1 MLKKYPL
8 KWLKWTHLKGVH
20 HAGVPSREVSQPRI
34 RSFYHDEGMI
44 KVITGVRRCGK
55 SCIMLSIADELRDS
69 GIPDENIAFI
79 DLDLRINRKVKTPD
93 ALEELIDRT
102 VSPDAQGTK
111 YLFIDEIQNVR
122 GFEEL
127 VNGYRTDGGW
137 SIFITGS
144 NSYLLS
150 GELATKLTG
159 RYLEFEVFTL
169 DFAEYLGM
177 KRYLGKEVSS
187 NLSQEFAEYIRIGGF
202 PKSVEYDGEQDKR
215 SYVQGVVQEIFEK
228 DVKRSNKIRN
238 VSVFNAV
245 HDYLINNFGATTS
258 LKNLLEHF
266 NRVEKVSIKR
276 ETLNRYIQILVDAKI
291 IYRCQ
296 RFDMKSRKSLAR
308 DEKYYL
314 ADLGLYFAMNTDARI
329 NYGPALENVTYQYL
343 RSLGYMMSVGRIGTL
358 ECDFVARRAFGEYF
372 YIQVAMTIAD
382 RATENRE
389 YRPFEKITDSY
400 PRYLFTLDPLLQQ
413 REGVRHL
420 NLMKFIASGGDLV
433 SSN

>member
-1 MLKKYPL
+1 MQVYHREKYL
-8 KWLKWTHLKGVH
+8 
-20 HAGVPSREVSQPRI
+20 SRI

-202 PKSVEYDGEQDKR
+202 PKSVEYDSEQDKR

-245 HDYLINNFGATTS
+245 RDYLINNFGATTS

-420 NLMKFIASGGDLV
+420 NLMEFIASGGDLV

>member
-1 MLKKYPL
+1 MQVYRREKYL
-8 KWLKWTHLKGVH
+8 
-20 HAGVPSREVSQPRI
+20 SRI
-34 RSFYHDEGMI
+34 RSFYNDEGMI

-55 SCIMLSIADELRDS
+55 SCIMLSIADELREL
-69 GIPDENIAFI
+69 GVPDENIVFL
-79 DLDLRINRKVKTPD
+79 DLDLRANRKIKTPD

-102 VSPDAQGTK
+102 APPGTQGTK

-127 VNGYRTDGGW
+127 INGYRTDGGW

-187 NLSQEFAEYIRIGGF
+187 NLAQEFTEYIRLGGF
-202 PKSVEYDGEQDKR
+202 PKAVEYDDERDKR
-215 SYVQGVVQEIFEK
+215 AYVQGVVQEIFEK

-245 HDYLINNFGATTS
+245 RDYLINNFGATTS

-266 NRVEKVSIKR
+266 NKVEKVPIKR

-296 RFDMKSRKSLAR
+296 RFDMKSRKSLMR

-314 ADLGLYFAMNTDARI
+314 ADLGFYFALNTDARI

-343 RSLGYMMSVGRIGTL
+343 RSLGYMISVGRIGNL
-358 ECDFVARRAFGEYF
+358 ECDFVARRAFGGYF

-382 RATENRE
+382 HATEDRE

-420 NLMKFIASGGDLV
+420 NLMEFIASGGDLV

>member
-1 MLKKYPL
+1 MQVYRREKYL
-8 KWLKWTHLKGVH
+8 
-20 HAGVPSREVSQPRI
+20 SRI

-55 SCIMLSIADELRDS
+55 SCIMLSIADELREL
-69 GIPDENIAFI
+69 GVPDENIVFL
-79 DLDLRINRKVKTPD
+79 DLDLRANRKIKTPD

-102 VSPDAQGTK
+102 APPGTQGTK

-127 VNGYRTDGGW
+127 INGYRTDGGW

-187 NLSQEFAEYIRIGGF
+187 NLAQEFTEYIRLGGF
-202 PKSVEYDGEQDKR
+202 PKAVEYDDERDKR
-215 SYVQGVVQEIFEK
+215 AYVQGVVQEIFEK

-245 HDYLINNFGATTS
+245 RDYLINNFGATTS

-266 NRVEKVSIKR
+266 NKVEKVHIKR

-296 RFDMKSRKSLAR
+296 RFDMKSRKSLMR

-314 ADLGLYFAMNTDARI
+314 ADLGFYFALNTDARI

-343 RSLGYMMSVGRIGTL
+343 RSLGYMMSVGRIGNL
-358 ECDFVARRAFGEYF
+358 ECDFVARRAFGGYF

-382 RATENRE
+382 HATEDRE

-400 PRYLFTLDPLLQQ
+400 PRYLFTLEPLLQQ

-420 NLMKFIASGGDLV
+420 NLMEFIASGGDLV

>member
-1 MLKKYPL
+1 MQVYHREKYL
-8 KWLKWTHLKGVH
+8 
-20 HAGVPSREVSQPRI
+20 SRI

-202 PKSVEYDGEQDKR
+202 PKSVEYDSEQDKR

-245 HDYLINNFGATTS
+245 RDYLINNFGATTS

-382 RATENRE
+382 RAAENRE

-420 NLMKFIASGGDLV
+420 NLMEFIVSGGDLV

>member
-1 MLKKYPL
+1 MQVYRREKYL
-8 KWLKWTHLKGVH
+8 
-20 HAGVPSREVSQPRI
+20 SRI

-55 SCIMLSIADELRDS
+55 SCIMLSIADELREL
-69 GIPDENIAFI
+69 GVPDENIVFL
-79 DLDLRINRKVKTPD
+79 DLDLRANRKIKTPD

-102 VSPDAQGTK
+102 APPGTQGTK

-127 VNGYRTDGGW
+127 INGYRTDGGW

-187 NLSQEFAEYIRIGGF
+187 NLAQEFTEYIRLGGF
-202 PKSVEYDGEQDKR
+202 PKAVEYDDERDKR
-215 SYVQGVVQEIFEK
+215 AYVQGVVQEIFEK

-245 HDYLINNFGATTS
+245 RDYLINNFGATTS

-266 NRVEKVSIKR
+266 NKVEKVHIKR

-296 RFDMKSRKSLAR
+296 RFDMKSRKSLMR
-308 DEKYYL
+308 DEEYYL
-314 ADLGLYFAMNTDARI
+314 ADLGFYFALNTDARI

-343 RSLGYMMSVGRIGTL
+343 RSLGYMMSVGRIGNL

-382 RATENRE
+382 HATEDRE

-420 NLMKFIASGGDLV
+420 NLTEFIASGGDLV

>member
-1 MLKKYPL
+1 MQVYHREKYL
-8 KWLKWTHLKGVH
+8 
-20 HAGVPSREVSQPRI
+20 SRI

-245 HDYLINNFGATTS
+245 RDYLINNFGATTS

>member
-1 MLKKYPL
+1 MQVYHREKYL
-8 KWLKWTHLKGVH
+8 
-20 HAGVPSREVSQPRI
+20 SRI

-238 VSVFNAV
+238 VLVFNAV
-245 HDYLINNFGATTS
+245 RDYLINNFGATTS

-420 NLMKFIASGGDLV
+420 NLMEFIVSGGDLV

>member
-1 MLKKYPL
+1 MQVYRREKYL
-8 KWLKWTHLKGVH
+8 
-20 HAGVPSREVSQPRI
+20 SRI

-55 SCIMLSIADELRDS
+55 SCIMLSIADELREL
-69 GIPDENIAFI
+69 GVPDENIVFL
-79 DLDLRINRKVKTPD
+79 DLDLRANRKIKTPD

-102 VSPDAQGTK
+102 APPATQGTK

-127 VNGYRTDGGW
+127 INGYRTDGGW

-187 NLSQEFAEYIRIGGF
+187 NLAQEFTEYIRLGGF
-202 PKSVEYDGEQDKR
+202 PKAVEYDDERDKR
-215 SYVQGVVQEIFEK
+215 AYVQGVVQEIFEK

-245 HDYLINNFGATTS
+245 RDYLINNFGATTS

-266 NRVEKVSIKR
+266 NKVEKVHIKR

-296 RFDMKSRKSLAR
+296 RFDMKSRKSLMR

-314 ADLGLYFAMNTDARI
+314 ADLGFYFALNTDARI

-343 RSLGYMMSVGRIGTL
+343 RSLGYMMSVGRIGNL

-382 RATENRE
+382 HATEDRE

-420 NLMKFIASGGDLV
+420 NLMEFIASGGDLV

>member
-1 MLKKYPL
+1 MQVYRREKYL
-8 KWLKWTHLKGVH
+8 
-20 HAGVPSREVSQPRI
+20 SRI

-55 SCIMLSIADELRDS
+55 SCIMLSIADELREL
-69 GIPDENIAFI
+69 GVPDENIVFL
-79 DLDLRINRKVKTPD
+79 DLDLRANRKIKTPD

-102 VSPDAQGTK
+102 APPGTQGTK

-127 VNGYRTDGGW
+127 INGYRTDGGW

-187 NLSQEFAEYIRIGGF
+187 NLAQEFTEYIRLGGF
-202 PKSVEYDGEQDKR
+202 PKAVEYDDERDKR
-215 SYVQGVVQEIFEK
+215 AYVQGVVQEIFEK

-245 HDYLINNFGATTS
+245 RDYLINNFGATTS

-266 NRVEKVSIKR
+266 NKVEKVPIKR

-296 RFDMKSRKSLAR
+296 RFDMKSRKSLMR

-314 ADLGLYFAMNTDARI
+314 ADLGFYFALNTDARI

-343 RSLGYMMSVGRIGTL
+343 RSLGYMISVGRIGNL
-358 ECDFVARRAFGEYF
+358 ECDFVARRAFGGYF

-382 RATENRE
+382 HATEDRE

-420 NLMKFIASGGDLV
+420 NLMEFIASGGDLV